1 MMKIVVGAG
10 SCGIAAGAQKVYD
23 ALESLLPENAALSVT
38 GCNGMCFAEPIVD
51 LYDENGALTRLTR
64 VGEADA
70 PRIAEAV
77 KNNDLAAIAD
87 LKISDDDAQFLE
99 KQTRIAL
106 RHCGVINPESIEEYE
121 NAGGYTAIRR
131 ALFDMTPETV
141 IDRKSTR
148 LNSSHRLTSRMP
160 SSA

>member
-70 PRIAEAV
+70 P
-77 KNNDLAAIAD
+77 
-87 LKISDDDAQFLE
+87 
-99 KQTRIAL
+99 
-106 RHCGVINPESIEEYE
+106 
-121 NAGGYTAIRR
+121 
-131 ALFDMTPETV
+131 
-141 IDRKSTR
+141 DRKSVV
-148 LNSSHRLTSRMP
+148 
-160 SSA
+160 